1 MCLPPTKLGSGCMH
15 NDISNAQK
23 SAQFLSPAQN
33 FEQPSLA
40 DQFSSIPALPE
51 LPRKLTRTQFYELMR
66 HRRRGFE
73 PCKICGRY
81 CEVERILGQYPVSN
95 TGGKS
100 TEAQKTHPG
109 NQAKDARKV
118 SIDTL
123 TISFPGINFD
133 SSVKQVSKWL
143 LRWTGGVLKV
153 GGAVRSQYNGYQQ
166 CYVLVLASGEASL
179 KLGWLGVSSVNDP
192 MRGKWC
198 IYITGAGCSCIDMAP
213 QTLTETSKI
222 WVNGDWVDYKDKD
235 GVWINAWE
243 RLAMD
248 VQPYGIKITR
258 IDLAADDLSGEHSV
272 EEAMQL
278 HERGGF
284 KIGGRNPKGRS
295 IKNSDKGDGDTFTVG
310 KKTSGKF
317 LRVYEKGKE
326 QGCKTSPW
334 VRWEA
339 QIMSIDRRIPA
350 RALCEPEQFLRGAYP
365 DALSWIGS
373 ASQAIAVKIEKSKL
387 TIEQALRWANQQV
400 GSLIRYLK
408 DVKGASDKDI
418 VDHLIGRE
426 GRYPVR
432 LTTYVLP
439 DEPWLSPG

>member
-1 MCLPPTKLGSGCMH
+1 MH
-15 NDISNAQK
+15 NDISNEQK

-100 TEAQKTHPG
+100 IEARKTQPEK
-109 NQAKDARKV
+109 QAKDARKV

-133 SSVKQVSKWL
+133 SSVRQVSKWL

-153 GGAVRSQYNGYQQ
+153 GGQVEKRFNGYQK
-166 CYVLVLASGEASL
+166 CYSLILDSGEPSL
-179 KLGWLGVSSVNDP
+179 NLGWLGVSSAGDP
-192 MRGKWC
+192 MRGRWC
-198 IYITGAGCSCIDMAP
+198 LHLTGAACSCIDMAP
-213 QTLTETSKI
+213 QTLTDTSKVWI
-222 WVNGDWVDYKDKD
+222 NGDWVDYKDKE
-235 GVWINAWE
+235 GVWVNAWE
-243 RLAMD
+243 KLAMD
-248 VQPYGIKITR
+248 VHPYGIRITR

-272 EEAMQL
+272 DLARRMYGEGA
-278 HERGGF
+278 F
-284 KIGGRNPKGRS
+284 SVGGRPPVTEDYRTNRGR
-295 IKNSDKGDGDTFTVG
+295 GDTFYVG
-310 KKTSGKF
+310 LVESGKQ
-317 LRVYEKGKE
+317 LRVYEKGK
-326 QGCKTSPW
+326 QQKCKTSPW
-334 VRWEA
+334 VRWEV
-339 QIMSIDRRIPA
+339 QLMSVRRTIPA
-350 RALCEPEQFLRGAYP
+350 RVLCEPDKFLVGAYP
-365 DALSWIGS
+365 KALSWIGS
-373 ASQAIAVKIEKSKL
+373 ASVAIAVKIERSKL
-387 TIEQALRWANQQV
+387 TIEHALRWANQQV
-400 GSLIRYLK
+400 GSLMRYLK
-408 DVKGASDKDI
+408 DVKGANDKDI